1 MAHTIPSSSHEMTLD
16 QVIERLSRHAV
27 VEGVLTLGTTGKDT
41 LTAASDYDLVLVVS
55 KRPPALHV
63 GVTTID
69 RRLADL
75 LFMTVSQAEQI
86 LALDGPV
93 DGDAWIGRMV
103 RWFVAGTIVLD
114 RSGLLERAQ
123 EKVRTGVWI
132 QPMDE
137 GVGYGPWFGTNFNLA
152 HTRRLA
158 ASDDPVYLMAAD
170 WRMVLFG
177 TTDLLFNYWKTRRLL
192 WEGDKEAIRTLM
204 AHDPA
209 FLDLFQQFL
218 VERDREQKLALYERL
233 AEIAVAPV
241 GPLWADGVT
250 AVTFDA
256 QTVQAEDVQAGL
268 RFWEALISDT

>member
-1 MAHTIPSSSHEMTLD
+1 MTLD
-16 QVIERLSRHAV
+16 EVIERLSRHAE
-27 VEGVLTLGTTGKDT
+27 VEGVLTIGTTSQDT
-41 LTAASDYDLVLVVS
+41 LTDASDYDLVLVLS
-55 KRPPALHV
+55 DMAPALHV
-63 GVTTID
+63 GLTTVD

-75 LFMTVSQAEQI
+75 LFVTVPQVQEI

-93 DGDAWIGRMV
+93 DGDAWIGRIV

-114 RSGLLERAQ
+114 RSGLLDRAQ
-123 EKVRTGVWI
+123 QKVRTGVWI
-132 QPMDE
+132 QPMSED
-137 GVGYGPWFGTNFNLA
+137 VGYGPWFGTNYNLV

-158 ASDDPVYLMAAD
+158 ASNDPVYLMAAD

-218 VERDREQKLALYERL
+218 VERDREQKLALYEQL

-250 AVTFDA
+250 AVTIDA
-256 QTVQAEDVQAGL
+256 QPVQPEDVQAGL
-268 RFWEALISDT
+268 RFWEMLISDT

>member
-1 MAHTIPSSSHEMTLD
+1 MTLD
-16 QVIERLSRHAV
+16 EVIERLSRHAV

-41 LTAASDYDLVLVVS
+41 LTGASDYDLVLVLS
-55 KRPPALHV
+55 ERPTALHV
-63 GVTTID
+63 GLTTID

-75 LFMTVSQAEQI
+75 LFVTVSQVQEI

-93 DGDAWIGRMV
+93 DGDAWIGRIV

-114 RSGLLERAQ
+114 RSGLLDRAQ
-123 EKVRTGVWI
+123 QKVRAGAWI
-132 QPMDE
+132 QPMSED
-137 GVGYGPWFGTNFNLA
+137 VGYGAWFGTNFNLV
-152 HTRRLA
+152 HTQRLA
-158 ASDDPVYLMAAD
+158 TSDDPVYLMAAD

-192 WEGDKEAIRTLM
+192 WEGDKEAIRYLM

-209 FLDLFQQFL
+209 FLALFRQFL
-218 VERDREQKLALYERL
+218 AESDRTQKLALYEQL

-250 AVTFDA
+250 AMTFDL
-256 QTVQAEDVQAGL
+256 QTVQPEDVQAGL
-268 RFWEALISDT
+268 RFWETLISDA